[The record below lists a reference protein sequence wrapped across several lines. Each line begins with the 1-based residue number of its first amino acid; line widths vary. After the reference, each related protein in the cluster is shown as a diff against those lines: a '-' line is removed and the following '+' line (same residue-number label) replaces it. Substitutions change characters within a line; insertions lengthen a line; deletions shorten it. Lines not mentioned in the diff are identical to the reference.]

1 MASRQPFLKRDPWA
15 ARPKPA
21 PGSGPK
27 PATRRPPTR
36 DPRAHPWRPKPPK
49 IPMTPQGP
57 LFPGAP
63 KPKNPVFG
71 KRPPMPFP
79 ATLPGKL
86 KPLIPLLRLHPLINF
101 GLWAWTGYEL
111 WQWWQQ
117 QGLPATPNGGYLHCQ
132 GPRPPRRV
140 KYGWARFSICAT
152 YQPPPPN
159 DYDVIPPRPKG
170 VSGNWLIQWE
180 QSGIAPKY
188 STTRFDTVQQWYY
201 GNTVPVG
208 GVPNPFPEPDIPF
221 VVLPPEENPY
231 PYPFAPPPYPA
242 TPPLTRPRDEP
253 YPQPDPYPRPQPSP
267 RPAPTPSPAPGAVAP
282 IPAIEWGTDSGIK
295 PGWHEQRPPREDERE
310 KKKRL
315 KPGVGTQWL
324 FLLKQGVGKYT
335 EIDDTLSALYK
346 GLPWHLRRWRGRD
359 GVWRDRDIT
368 SVDRAKRLYQLL
380 GELDV
385 NKAIE
390 EVIKQELTDL
400 AFGTAGNILKK
411 RAKELGDEGLWTGNT
426 GFQTGGSLRQ
436 DNWDEVYEKLKKE
449 AAKKQ
454 KLRQYTVKE
463 MSPDGTYR
471 LVRKTRPV
479 TQIPWFKQESYYP
492 RMARPGMAEW
502 WELTAAEKAARKKNV
517 KAYYYAPT
525 RTHRNLYLDEE

>member
-1 MASRQPFLKRDPWA
+1 MASRQAFLKRDPWA

-27 PATRRPPTR
+27 PATRRPPSR
-36 DPRAHPWRPKPPK
+36 DPRVTPWRPRPKPVPITPK
-49 IPMTPQGP
+49 GP
-57 LFPGAP
+57 LFPG
-63 KPKNPVFG
+63 V
-71 KRPPMPFP
+71 KRPPVPFGRRP
-79 ATLPGKL
+79 PYLPVSPLLPGKL
-86 KPLIPLLRLHPLINF
+86 RPLLPFLRLHPLVGAALAAYDLYN
-101 GLWAWTGYEL
+101 L
-111 WQWWQQ
+111 WQWLQQ
-117 QGLPATPNGGYLHCQ
+117 QGQGAPYGGVVDCGTLPRMPHLP
-132 GPRPPRRV
+132 GPIFGWTGSSRCVGTGPLPGPAVSGAVYGEWSITHKWLAEWWTVRV
-140 KYGWARFSICAT
+140 SRNHGETLRF
-152 YQPPPPN
+152 YHFPDGPPPP
-159 DYDVIPPRPKG
+159 DMPYPPPAERPGIIIP
-170 VSGNWLIQWE
+170 Q
-180 QSGIAPKY
+180 
-188 STTRFDTVQQWYY
+188 
-201 GNTVPVG
+201 
-208 GVPNPFPEPDIPF
+208 PDP
-221 VVLPPEENPY
+221 LPY
-231 PYPFAPPPYPA
+231 PYPFAPQPYPR

-253 YPQPDPYPRPQPSP
+253 YPQPDPYPRLQPSP

-295 PGWHEQRPPREDERE
+295 PGWHEQRPPRRDERE

-346 GLPWHLRRWRGRD
+346 GLPWKLRRWRGRD

-368 SVDRAKRLYQLL
+368 SVARAKRLYQLL

-390 EVIKQELTDL
+390 EVIKEELSDL

-411 RAKELGDEGLWTGNT
+411 RAKELGDQGLWTGNT
-426 GFQTGGSLRQ
+426 GFQTGGSLRE
-436 DNWDEVYEKLKKE
+436 DNWEEVYEKLKKE
-449 AAKKQ
+449 AAKEQ

-463 MSPDGTYR
+463 MNPDGTYR
-471 LVRKTRPV
+471 LVRKRRPV

-525 RTHRNLYLDEE
+525 RTHRYLYLDEE